1 MTSSSG
7 THATPDPQRL
17 MAELQFLTELSMVVA
32 SHTELQPILDWMVE
46 KTTAMFGAD
55 EGSIKLLG
63 PELSEPTVKTRV
75 YAKRDPGTASGS
87 WPSMVSMH
95 VMGYLMAK
103 NEPLATPDLVSDSR
117 LPGLKGTDTRVRA
130 VLAVPLKVENRFT
143 GMLAITHATPGRVWG
158 PEDIQLLTIVA
169 SNSAG
174 VIEQARLRV
183 EARERQRLSEE
194 AEKLQ
199 RELNLAREIQMTLVP
214 SRPLRTGV
222 WEVMG
227 RVVPARE
234 VGGDAFDYFLLG
246 PHRLGVAIADVSGK
260 GIPAALLMSNLQ
272 ASTRA
277 FCDGRNRIP
286 EAMRQI
292 NVSVARAASSG
303 KFITFFY
310 AELDL
315 ERGRLFYSNAG
326 HNYPLLRRRN
336 GALVELREGGLPL
349 GILDNSEYGMGE
361 ELLSAGDALLLY
373 SDGISEALD
382 LRNHE
387 YGEDRLKELWAARS
401 RPTPEATIAALM
413 DDVGAFRGRA
423 VQSDDMTVVV
433 VSEHHEA

>member
-1 MTSSSG
+1 MTLSPG
-7 THATPDPQRL
+7 TRPTPDPQRL

-32 SHTELQPILDWMVE
+32 THTELQPILDWMVH

-63 PELSEPTVKTRV
+63 PELTEPTVKTLV
-75 YAKRDPGTASGS
+75 AKREPGTASGS
-87 WPSMVSMH
+87 WPAMVSMN
-95 VMGYLMAK
+95 VMGFLMAK
-103 NEPLATPDLVSDSR
+103 NEPLATPDLLNDPR
-117 LPGLKGTDTRVRA
+117 FPGLKGVTTRVRA

-143 GMLAITHATPGRVWG
+143 GMLAITHAAAGRSWA

-183 EARERQRLSEE
+183 EARERQRLTEE
-194 AEKLQ
+194 AEKFQ

-214 SRPLRTGV
+214 SRPLRSGA
-222 WEVMG
+222 WEAMG

-246 PHRLGVAIADVSGK
+246 PTRLGVAIADVSGK
-260 GIPAALLMSNLQ
+260 GIPAALLMSNVQ

-277 FCDGRNRIP
+277 FCDGRNRIT

-326 HNYPLLRRRN
+326 HNYPLLRRRD
-336 GALVELREGGLPL
+336 GTLVELSVGGLPL
-349 GILDNSEYGMGE
+349 GILDNSEYATGE
-361 ELLSAGDALLLY
+361 ELFSAGDALLLY

-382 LRNHE
+382 IRNNE
-387 YGEDRLKELWAARS
+387 YGEDRLKALWAARAT
-401 RPTPEATIAALM
+401 PTPSATIASLM
-413 DDVGAFRGRA
+413 EDVETFRGRA

-433 VSEHHEA
+433 VSEHFEG